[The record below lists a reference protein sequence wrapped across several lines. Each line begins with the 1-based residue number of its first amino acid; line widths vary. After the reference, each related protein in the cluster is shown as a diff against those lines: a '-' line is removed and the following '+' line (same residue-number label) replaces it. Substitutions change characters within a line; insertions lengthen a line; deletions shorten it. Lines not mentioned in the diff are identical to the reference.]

1 MTFKVD
7 LRKVFPAFGDKL
19 SAELHRVG
27 KILEFED
34 GDEIMRPGQFF
45 RSTLIVLEGR
55 IKVYR
60 EGDDGGEFFLYHL
73 EPGGACALSMI
84 CAMKQE
90 QSQLKA
96 TADGPVKA
104 LAIPIDHM
112 DGLMRDHRD
121 WYHFVLQTYRDRF
134 EGLLE
139 LMDQVVFHSMD
150 EKLEFYLKRQFG
162 VVGDRIQLTHQQIAD
177 DLNSSREVI
186 SRLLKKME
194 NRGLIEA
201 SRQEIVR
208 KKM

>member
-1 MTFKVD
+1 MMD
-7 LRKVFPAFGDKL
+7 QELRKAFPSFGDKL
-19 SAELHRVG
+19 LVELTRIG
-27 KILEFED
+27 KVLEFSHGEQ
-34 GDEIMRPGQFF
+34 IMKPGQFF
-45 RSTLIVLEGR
+45 RSSIIILHGQV
-55 IKVYR
+55 KVYR

-96 TADGPVKA
+96 MADGPVRA
-104 LAIPIDHM
+104 LAIPINHM
-112 DGLMRDHRD
+112 DGLMRDYKD
-121 WYHFVLQTYRDRF
+121 WYHFVLQTYRERF

-150 EKLEFYLKRQFG
+150 EKLEFYLKRHFG
-162 VVGDRIQLTHQQIAD
+162 VIGDRIQITHQQIAD

-201 SRQEIVR
+201 SRQEIIR
-208 KKM
+208 RNI